1 MLIINFIFF
10 YLIRLSSARTKRDT
24 SALPRDTIKK
34 FSEKQSNAV
43 HKASKPGILSVDVH
57 SKDSDKIVTGGVDG
71 SAVLFDRAAKKKL
84 ATLTGHSK
92 AVTQVSFHP
101 DSTAIATGSQDKTI
115 RVWNAEQGSNAYKSH
130 SISSHSGEITSLQ
143 FHPLSNDIVS
153 TSQDQTWGFHDIE
166 RATTVATSSK
176 DSVSSPMSC
185 GGVHPDGLLLATG
198 QQDGSIN
205 LWNIAAQS
213 VVMTFA
219 NHKNGTRDLT
229 FSENGYQVITG
240 GSNEVILW
248 DLRKIKEPVKTAKLN
263 KSSSVLPTLATS
275 LLLSCLCA
283 YTGSG
288 AQIKNS

>member
-1 MLIINFIFF
+1 M
-10 YLIRLSSARTKRDT
+10 
-24 SALPRDTIKK
+24 
-34 FSEKQSNAV
+34 
-43 HKASKPGILSVDVH
+43 
-57 SKDSDKIVTGGVDG
+57 
-71 SAVLFDRAAKKKL
+71 
-84 ATLTGHSK
+84 
-92 AVTQVSFHP
+92 
-101 DSTAIATGSQDKTI
+101 
-115 RVWNAEQGSNAYKSH
+115 WNAEQGSNAYKSH

-143 FHPLSNDIVS
+143 FHPLSNYIVS

-263 KSSSVLPTLATS
+263 KSFD
-275 LLLSCLCA
+275 LSCLSLTNSSA
-283 YTGSG
+283 YLAAAGSSVVLYHTQTLEEIVTLSDHSERVTGVQWDHAGTSL
-288 AQIKNS
+288 ASVSLDRTLKIYSA